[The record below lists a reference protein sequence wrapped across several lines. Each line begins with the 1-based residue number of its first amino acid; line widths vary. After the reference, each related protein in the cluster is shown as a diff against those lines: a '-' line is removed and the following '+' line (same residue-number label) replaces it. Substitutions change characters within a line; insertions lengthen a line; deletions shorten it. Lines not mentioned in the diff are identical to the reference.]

1 MQISTKLF
9 NEQQVRQFGKLNEN
23 IQGLQER
30 VASGNNIIR
39 ASDDPVAA
47 VRLSAARDQK
57 QILERF
63 QNNAQ
68 TAQSRLELGD
78 QTLQQSINVITRIA
92 ELTTQAGNG
101 IYDGFSIDAILTEID
116 QLSETVLD
124 LANTRDSQGQSLF
137 SGFNT
142 ANVAFV
148 KEPNGSVSYNGDRGV
163 HALQISENM
172 NVETSV
178 DGGSAFMRVP
188 TANGPK
194 GIFDVITEVKNAVR
208 STGPLSVAGNAQAN
222 ARLNFVL
229 PEKPQ
234 NWSFTLAG
242 STGTVDV
249 ETTVESGNLQK
260 VVDDIN
266 ARAPATGVT
275 ASIDADSKTIVL
287 RDSEA
292 GNISISGIQI
302 KGQDGADSEVL
313 SKLEFTPIDESGKSV
328 GNTRSLADVDQLLGT
343 NLENMRSAMDHLS
356 LQQTRLGAYGSKAAI
371 QIEALTNRTMVITKD
386 ISKISDA
393 DLAQLVTTLQAQ
405 LTNRDAAQQAF
416 AKIGQ
421 QSLFD
426 FIR

>member
-1 MQISTKLF
+1 M
-9 NEQQVRQFGKLNEN
+9 
-23 IQGLQER
+23 
-30 VASGNNIIR
+30 
-39 ASDDPVAA
+39 
-47 VRLSAARDQK
+47 
-57 QILERF
+57 
-63 QNNAQ
+63 
-68 TAQSRLELGD
+68 
-78 QTLQQSINVITRIA
+78 
-92 ELTTQAGNG
+92 
-101 IYDGFSIDAILTEID
+101 
-116 QLSETVLD
+116 
-124 LANTRDSQGQSLF
+124 
-137 SGFNT
+137 
-142 ANVAFV
+142 
-148 KEPNGSVSYNGDRGV
+148 
-163 HALQISENM
+163 
-172 NVETSV
+172 
-178 DGGSAFMRVP
+178 
-188 TANGPK
+188 
-194 GIFDVITEVKNAVR
+194 
-208 STGPLSVAGNAQAN
+208 
-222 ARLNFVL
+222 L

-266 ARAPATGVT
+266 AHAPATGVT

-386 ISKISDA
+386 ISKINDA

>member
-178 DGGSAFMRVP
+178 DGGSVFMRVP

-266 ARAPATGVT
+266 AHAPATGVT

-356 LQQTRLGAYGSKAAI
+356 LQQTRLGAYGSKVAI

-386 ISKISDA
+386 ISKINDA